1 MKKIVGTSVIVIIE
15 LLIGTLFLLGLFHS
29 KKEVDN
35 LSVIENNNL
44 SKMADAVNVMFEAN
58 TAENAFHVGPV
69 VKKEEEK
76 KEEEKHEEVKQEE
89 KKEEKVVENKEEA
102 PKVEEKK
109 EEVVP
114 KQEEPVAK
122 KVEEKPVSDV
132 IKSYTGTLTGYG
144 PDCRGCSGNTA
155 SGYYVGNTITY
166 NDATY
171 GNVRI
176 VAADRS
182 IPFYSIVRISNIPGM
197 DTITAIVLDTGGA
210 VGFGKATLFD
220 LLFAS
225 EASAMNKTYNVKFD
239 ILRWGG
245 A

>member
-1 MKKIVGTSVIVIIE
+1 MKRVATA
-15 LLIGTLFLLGLFHS
+15 LLIVLFELMVGTLFLVGLLHFRTDS
-29 KKEVDN
+29 LKYSVVD
-35 LSVIENNNL
+35 NNNL
-44 SKMADAVNVMFEAN
+44 SKMADVVNVMFDNDTVEDVFLVN
-58 TAENAFHVGPV
+58 PV
-69 VKKEEEK
+69 DKED
-76 KEEEKHEEVKQEE
+76 
-89 KKEEKVVENKEEA
+89 ENKEEEQNKQKDDKEESLEEYKEEE

-109 EEVVP
+109 EEVI
-114 KQEEPVAK
+114 KKEEPVK
-122 KVEEKPVSDV
+122 SYVEEEPVSEV
-132 IKSYTGTLTGYG
+132 IKTYTGTLTGYG
-144 PDCRGCSGNTA
+144 PDCSGCSGNTA

-166 NDATY
+166 NDSTY

-176 VAADRS
+176 VAADKS
-182 IPFYSIVRISNIPGM
+182 IPFYSIVRISNVPGM

-225 EASAMNKTYNVKFD
+225 ESATMNKAYNVKFE